1 MLLQKCQSHFDFVS
15 HKTMKAQLEVVF
27 EAEIA
32 LIFEQSYII
41 GQWLWLNGR
50 AVTSDTRGPWF
61 ESSCWSN
68 FVCTF
73 FQLY

>member
-1 MLLQKCQSHFDFVS
+1 
-15 HKTMKAQLEVVF
+15 MKAQLEVVF
-27 EAEIA
+27 EAELA
-32 LIFEQSYII
+32 LIFEQNYII
-41 GQWLWLNGR
+41 GQWLWLNSR